1 MIEQL
6 LSASKV
12 NQDDKERF
20 KTIETIC
27 KKLGIEWKEVKIE
40 LEKQH
45 HQIETL
51 NKKNEELQE
60 VIKQV
65 NLRTMKLE
73 DDIYVTGCFN
83 YSLKKKVS
91 Y

>member
-1 MIEQL
+1 
-6 LSASKV
+6 
-12 NQDDKERF
+12 
-20 KTIETIC
+20 
-27 KKLGIEWKEVKIE
+27 VKIE

-65 NLRTMKLE
+65 NLRSIKLE
-73 DDIYVTGCFN
+73 DDI
-83 YSLKKKVS
+83 
-91 Y
+91 